1 MGSDITITLQLKR
14 TTGTSAALNVADA
27 GVSIGVNSATG
38 THGGSNVATDIQNS
52 IVVTDASGTATYTA
66 SKAEPT
72 ALDGNDT
79 ATFQMLTFTNSAV
92 ANTAAGKTTIGMFT
106 KGAAGA
112 DSTDDAICIHWQD
125 TARDDASVVTSVAN
139 GYVTATTVGAGATNT
154 VTATNY
160 DQYGVGVSG
169 ASLGM
174 TSAVDGAT
182 ASTYSVTMTTNSS
195 GTASWGVTRDVATST
210 REIFRVNDDDDNNAS
225 ATAYYVIAPHSTALD
240 AAEAAGSLP
249 TNYITEAVYDY
260 AVAAADNT
268 PEAAWVVFDAA
279 NDKMVADLHVDDVAH
294 TYVVYTYDSNDQFH
308 GASGAAQTMAAWEY
322 SWSLISKNAAGVLT
336 AADDWGSGGYAKVAS
351 SSYVSQWKWAG

>member
-1 MGSDITITLQLKR
+1 
-14 TTGTSAALNVADA
+14 
-27 GVSIGVNSATG
+27 
-38 THGGSNVATDIQNS
+38 
-52 IVVTDASGTATYTA
+52 VTDASGTATYTA
-66 SKAEPT
+66 SKTEPT
-72 ALDGNDT
+72 ALDDNDT
-79 ATFQMLTFTNSAV
+79 ATFQMITFTNSAT
-92 ANTAAGKTTIGMFT
+92 ANTAAGKTTIGQFN

-125 TARDDASVVTSVAN
+125 AVRDDASVVTSVAN

-174 TSAVDGAT
+174 TSVVDVSD

-225 ATAYYVIAPHSTALD
+225 ATAYYVIAPGTTALD
-240 AAEAAGSLP
+240 AGETTNSVP
-249 TNYITEAVYDY
+249 TAYTTEAVYDY
-260 AVAAADNT
+260 AVAAADST

-279 NDKMVADLHVDDVAH
+279 NDKMVADLHVDDTAH

-308 GASGAAQTMAAWEY
+308 GAAGAAQTMAAWEY

-336 AADDWGSGGYAKVAS
+336 AADDWGSGGYAKVLS
-351 SSYVSQWKWAG
+351 SSYVSQWNWAG